1 MSEFVSLYWKLENP
15 YYHTAQCSPWATGQA
30 GGGWRWGIQL
40 RITINFHNSWL
51 SHVTR
56 WNFDEKCNFFFTL
69 QLRNL
74 LFFYFALDFVFYS
87 CPEQR
92 FTTLHSNW
100 DLLVQLGFNQ
110 SHHDDVVRYGG
121 KSENSEE
128 ASSLFVSS
136 VGLNFLCLT
145 NQIRICRLYYPVK
158 YPSNAGAA

>member
-1 MSEFVSLYWKLENP
+1 MLKPVGFWPQICLNLYPSIEDLTTHITILHSAAHGP
-15 YYHTAQCSPWATGQA
+15 PGRLA
-30 GGGWRWGIQL
+30 GAAGWGIQL

-110 SHHDDVVRYGG
+110 SHHDDVVRHGG
-121 KSENSEE
+121 KSENPAE
-128 ASSLFVSS
+128 ASCDLLPLWLKL
-136 VGLNFLCLT
+136 G
-145 NQIRICRLYYPVK
+145 
-158 YPSNAGAA
+158 